1 MKKKL
6 LLTAG
11 VLIGIGSIFG
21 ARHWFAPATVE
32 KAPVGPHSERSAE
45 LRTAEK
51 EQAATVSTDPLATRI
66 EQLRR
71 WVCGRETSLNR
82 AGAMKILTEWSERD
96 AHDALDFVSTAP
108 HFPKRNFA
116 YAIPLAKICQ
126 RDPQEVINWLSQQI
140 TVAADRNEIAE
151 SVVRRI
157 ASDAP
162 AAALALAD
170 APGIPIDIDC
180 FGELLGR
187 VARTQPQIAL
197 QSFARK
203 TPEGQAR
210 VIGPM
215 LNCWAETQPNEA
227 LAWYLSR
234 GEIDGDVAQ
243 ALIAGCL
250 KSGRYAL
257 ADLVPRLKLNTEQAD
272 RILWQLSRDGVKV
285 DPQTLGTFSERGR
298 RRAAEAA
305 ARNLEDSPDQVL
317 AFVKAAVGTNNQA
330 ETLLG
335 GWRSWLRS
343 DRKAAL
349 EWLQQLPDRQL
360 ANELPARLERQ
371 EQLNDP
377 RKALA
382 IAPTIANQEERK
394 NVIAAAVQHLVRE
407 QPAEAAAWLAQN
419 PYDATRPGLYSALA
433 ARYLE
438 RDDAGAMA
446 WIAKLGAG
454 ESRDDALRA
463 AAAFWAGKEIEFA
476 TVSMASIGD
485 AQKRQQCMFNLY
497 RNLNRTDTAKADQ
510 WLTTQGLSADVR
522 QSWKALGQISNLYC
536 D

>member
-11 VLIGIGSIFG
+11 VLIGIGSVYG
-21 ARHWFAPATVE
+21 AMHWFTPVSVE
-32 KAPVGPHSERSAE
+32 KAPAGPRTELPAE

-51 EQAATVSTDPLATRI
+51 AQATTAATDPLATRI

-71 WVCGRETSLNR
+71 WVGGREPSLNR
-82 AGAMKILTEWSERD
+82 AGAVKILTEWAEHD
-96 AHDALDFVSTAP
+96 AYEALDFVSTAP

-116 YAIPLAKICQ
+116 YAIPLARICQ
-126 RDPQEVINWLSQQI
+126 RDAQEAINWLTQQI
-140 TVAADRNEIAE
+140 AEAMDRNEIAE
-151 SVVRRI
+151 AVIQRI
-157 ASDAP
+157 GSMAP

-170 APGIPIDIDC
+170 APEIPVDIDC

-215 LNCWAETQPNEA
+215 LHYWAETQPNEA

-234 GEIDGDVAQ
+234 GETDGDVAR
-243 ALIAGCL
+243 ALIAGCI
-250 KSGRYAL
+250 KSGRYTL
-257 ADLVPRLKLNTEQAD
+257 ADLIPRLKLNTEQAD
-272 RILWQLSRDGVKV
+272 RVLYRLSCDGVAV
-285 DPQTLGTFSERGR
+285 DPRTLGIFSERGR

-305 ARNLEDSPDQVL
+305 ARNLEESPDQVL

-330 ETLLG
+330 DTLAG

-360 ANELPARLERQ
+360 AAELPARIERQ
-371 EQLNDP
+371 EQLSDP

-394 NVIAAAVQHLVRE
+394 NVVARAVQTLAWE

-419 PYDATRPGLYSALA
+419 PNDATAPNLYSRLA
-433 ARYLE
+433 ERYLE

-454 ESRDDALRA
+454 ASRDEALRA

-476 TVSMASIGD
+476 TVSMDSIGD

-497 RNLNRTDTAKADQ
+497 CNLNRNNAAKADQ
-510 WLTTQGLSADVR
+510 WLATQGLSTEVR
-522 QSWKALGQISNLYC
+522 QSWKALGQIPNLYC
-536 D
+536 E